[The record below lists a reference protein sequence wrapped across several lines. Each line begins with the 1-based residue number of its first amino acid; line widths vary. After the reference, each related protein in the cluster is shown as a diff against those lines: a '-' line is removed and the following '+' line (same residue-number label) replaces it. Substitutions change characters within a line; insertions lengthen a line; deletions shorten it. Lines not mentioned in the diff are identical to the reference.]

1 MLRGGERIVNIF
13 YIIYIIYI
21 YYIYNVTFLLA
32 DFTYLLRNCNTVICN
47 QVNIEKC

>member
-13 YIIYIIYI
+13 YIIYNIYI
-21 YYIYNVTFLLA
+21 IYNVTFLLA